1 MTFFRHVVFDLDD
14 TILDTS
20 GTLIPVA
27 ARRAI
32 ETMLQAMNLQ
42 DDPSKWISKRIDIL
56 RADPRADV
64 WLKLAGGN
72 ETIAETG
79 RRAFFAYPVELL
91 PDEAIR
97 TTPGA
102 FEILAWA
109 EKRATLHLVTS
120 GDLVTQRKK
129 VERLGI
135 GHFFESIQVVT
146 AKHALAPA
154 TIYEPTTATKYEA
167 FAKIQTRYPDVPCGD
182 FLSIGNRVD
191 TDLGEA
197 KRHDWKTAW
206 IRYGEHAN
214 LTPQNQFEIPDFEVA
229 SLADLLSIWRQKY
242 ATTQGKVPT
251 WSR

>member
-20 GTLIPVA
+20 GTLIPAA

-32 ETMLQAMNLQ
+32 ETMLLALNSNEDVETWMRRRNE
-42 DDPSKWISKRIDIL
+42 IL

-64 WLKLAGGN
+64 WLRLASGDD
-72 ETIAETG
+72 EIADLG
-79 RRAFFAYPVELL
+79 RRSFFTHPIETL

-109 EKRATLHLVTS
+109 EKHATLHLVTS
-120 GDLVTQRKK
+120 GDLKTQQKK
-129 VERLGI
+129 IERVGI
-135 GHFFESIQVVT
+135 GHFFETIQVVD
-146 AKHALAPA
+146 AKHAVVAYGIPA
-154 TIYEPTTATKYEA
+154 TKHDA
-167 FAKIQTRYPDVPCGD
+167 FRKIQVRYPELPSTD

-197 KRHDWKTAW
+197 KRHGWKTAW
-206 IRYGEHAN
+206 IRYGEHAT
-214 LTPQNQFEIPDFEVA
+214 LTPQNEHEIPDFEVA
-229 SLADLLSIWRQKY
+229 SLADLLSIWRQQYSSIESK
-242 ATTQGKVPT
+242 G
-251 WSR
+251 

>member
-1 MTFFRHVVFDLDD
+1 VTFFRHVVFDLDD

-20 GTLIPVA
+20 GTLIPAA

-32 ETMLQAMNLQ
+32 ETMLVAMNSNDEVQ
-42 DDPSKWISKRIDIL
+42 KWLTRRADIL

-64 WLKLAGGN
+64 WLKLAGGDD
-72 ETIAETG
+72 EIADIG
-79 RRAFFAYPVELL
+79 RRAFFTHPIETL

-109 EKRATLHLVTS
+109 EKHATLHLVTS
-120 GDLVTQRKK
+120 GDLLTQQKK
-129 VERLGI
+129 IERLGI
-135 GHFFESIQVVT
+135 GHFFDSIQVVD
-146 AKHALAPA
+146 AKHAFVASDVL
-154 TIYEPTTATKYEA
+154 ATKHDA
-167 FAKIQTRYPDVPCGD
+167 FAKIQSRHPGLAAHD

-197 KRHDWKTAW
+197 KRHGWTTVW
-206 IRYGEHAN
+206 VRYGEHAT

-229 SLADLLSIWRQKY
+229 SLSDLLSIWGQQFSDSESK
-242 ATTQGKVPT
+242 GST
-251 WSR
+251 WSE